1 MTNTT
6 TVKFEGH
13 ISKSLLISDMDGT
26 LTKGSIVL
34 EHAGF
39 LIEKGLI
46 QDDGS
51 YQAWNKD
58 RKNEKLII
66 AVAENYRKEITGKT
80 IEQLHVD
87 EFIQLALANEEN
99 WYSTLGLLK
108 QAKATG
114 NDVVIISGS
123 SNFLV
128 QGVAKALGFAGIG
141 TWYYTDEEGKLT
153 GEVKGMFGYEAKEKW
168 INENIIN
175 KDEYSLVVGLGDT
188 SSDFAI
194 FNASQYNILVEPTA
208 ETLEQA
214 LEQKIQIDE
223 ILHK

>member
-6 TVKFEGH
+6 TVKFEVKGKKH
-13 ISKSLLISDMDGT
+13 LFITDMDGT

-39 LIEKGLI
+39 LVEKGLI

-58 RKNEKLII
+58 RKNEKLIV

-87 EFIQLALANEEN
+87 EFIQLALDNKDN
-99 WYSTLGLLK
+99 WYSTLDMLK
-108 QAKATG
+108 AEKAKG

-141 TWYYTDEEGKLT
+141 TWYYTNEEGKLT

-168 INENIIN
+168 INENIPF
-175 KDEYSLVVGLGDT
+175 KDYGYTVGLGDT

>member
-1 MTNTT
+1 
-6 TVKFEGH
+6 
-13 ISKSLLISDMDGT
+13 MDGT

-39 LIEKGLI
+39 LVEKGLI
-46 QDDGS
+46 KDDGS

-58 RKNEKLII
+58 RKNEKLIV

-80 IEQLHVD
+80 IEQLHVG
-87 EFIQLALANEEN
+87 EFIQLALDNKDN
-99 WYSTLGLLK
+99 WYSTLDMLK
-108 QAKATG
+108 AEKAKG

-141 TWYYTDEEGKLT
+141 TWYYTNEEGKLT

-168 INENIIN
+168 INENIPF
-175 KDEYSLVVGLGDT
+175 KDYGYTVGLGDT
-188 SSDFAI
+188 SSDFVI
-194 FNASQYNILVEPTA
+194 FNVSEYNILVEPTA
-208 ETLEQA
+208 ETLEQHWSKKFK
-214 LEQKIQIDE
+214 LMKSYTSKIFIN
-223 ILHK
+223 

>member
-6 TVKFEGH
+6 TVKFEVQGKKH
-13 ISKSLLISDMDGT
+13 LFITDMDGT

-51 YQAWNKD
+51 YQAWNND
-58 RKNEKLII
+58 RKNEKLIV

-87 EFIQLALANEEN
+87 EFIQLALNNKDN
-99 WYSTLGLLK
+99 WYSTLDMLK
-108 QAKATG
+108 TEKAKG

-128 QGVAKALGFAGIG
+128 QGVAKALGFNGIG
-141 TWYYTDEEGKLT
+141 TWYYTNQEGKLT

-168 INENIIN
+168 INENIAFADYGYI
-175 KDEYSLVVGLGDT
+175 VGLGDT

>member
-6 TVKFEGH
+6 TVKFEAKGKKH
-13 ISKSLLISDMDGT
+13 LFITDMDGT

-39 LIEKGLI
+39 LIEKDLI

-58 RKNEKLII
+58 RKNEKLIV

-87 EFIQLALANEEN
+87 EFIQLALNNKDN
-99 WYSTLGLLK
+99 WYSTLDMLK
-108 QAKATG
+108 AEKAKG

-128 QGVAKALGFAGIG
+128 QGVAKALGFNGIG
-141 TWYYTDEEGKLT
+141 TWYYTNEEGKLT

-168 INENIIN
+168 INENIAFTDYGYI
-175 KDEYSLVVGLGDT
+175 VGLGDT